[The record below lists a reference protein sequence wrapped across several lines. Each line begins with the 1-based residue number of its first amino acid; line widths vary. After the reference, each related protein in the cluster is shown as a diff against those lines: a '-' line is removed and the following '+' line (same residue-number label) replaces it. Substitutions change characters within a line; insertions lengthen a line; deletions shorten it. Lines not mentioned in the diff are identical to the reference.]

1 MPPDSRRVINSSFGI
16 RFAAFL
22 ADAMPSRLGY
32 RITCFLA
39 DQIALR
45 SRWGMVRSVR
55 ANQWIVSGKTLTGAD
70 LDEQV
75 RLTFR
80 NTARSIYELHRD
92 IKKAQVVNRLIEEDN
107 ALKSLLQ
114 RPKYAERGLV
124 VAGLHMSN
132 FDFILQAGFLLGANA
147 LVLTLPKIHGGYQ
160 QQFEMRR
167 KTGMDLVPASLSGL
181 KRSIEY
187 LKQGGWVLTGMDR
200 PVENPPFRPLFF
212 GQPAALPVHHIYLAL
227 KARVPLQIGCA
238 LRLDD
243 GSYRF
248 NVSEPLEMKLC
259 SDREEEIL
267 LNAEAACRLAEEF
280 ICKAPQQW
288 SMSFPVW
295 PEALDQVPHY
305 EGKEI
310 FGKLR
315 ET

>member
-22 ADAMPSRLGY
+22 ANVMPAKLGY
-32 RITCFLA
+32 TISYFLA
-39 DQIALR
+39 DRIAEQRTWSL
-45 SRWGMVRSVR
+45 VRAVR
-55 ANQWIVSGKTLTGAD
+55 ANQWVVSGKTLTGAE

-107 ALKSLLQ
+107 ALKDLLQ
-114 RPKYAERGLV
+114 RPKYADRGLV

-147 LVLTLPKIHGGYQ
+147 LVLTLPEIHGGYQ

-167 KTGMDLVPASLSGL
+167 RTGMDLIPASFSGL
-181 KRSIEY
+181 KRCIEH

-200 PVENPPFRPLFF
+200 PVNNPPCKPRFF
-212 GQPAALPVHHIYLAL
+212 GQPAALPVHHVYLAL
-227 KARVPLQIGCA
+227 KAQVPLMIGCA
-238 LRLDD
+238 LREEN
-243 GSYRF
+243 GAYRF
-248 NVSEPLEMKLC
+248 AVSELIEMQPNL
-259 SDREEEIL
+259 DRDKELL
-267 LNAEAACRLAEEF
+267 LNAETACQAAEQF
-280 ICKAPQQW
+280 IRKAPEQW

-295 PEALDQVPHY
+295 PEALDQVP
-305 EGKEI
+305 
-310 FGKLR
+310 
-315 ET
+315 